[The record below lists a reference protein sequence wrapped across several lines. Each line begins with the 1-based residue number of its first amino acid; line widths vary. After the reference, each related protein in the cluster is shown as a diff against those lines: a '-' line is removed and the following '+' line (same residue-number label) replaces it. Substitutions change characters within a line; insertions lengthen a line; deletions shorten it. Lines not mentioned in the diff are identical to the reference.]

1 VSRFQFRHAHVALA
15 STLVLVAIA
24 CSKSD
29 APRVDTTKA
38 ADSAKPTASA
48 TPGAQPQAGAARAPR
63 RAHKPL
69 PGDLTKP
76 IDDYTGDEFFAF
88 VKRLSYV
95 GGHERQRNCRRDP
108 GCSGSKP
115 TRHIKVLVD
124 AVATQDSIGPST
136 TPDFGIVYVRAIN
149 KGDAPEARYGML
161 PGKQYEYYMII
172 TADSAGTGM
181 QWRLEQ
187 LDTTRGARKHSSFG
201 TGQFVGCNHKWVRG
215 AGADFK
221 TCATSAATHDSVM
234 KLGLNLQAGD
244 GDPIWAVCAMGCCI
258 GQ

>member
-1 VSRFQFRHAHVALA
+1 VSRFQLRRAHVVVVSAV
-15 STLVLVAIA
+15 VLVALA

-29 APRVDTTKA
+29 APPADTAAKA
-38 ADSAKPTASA
+38 PDTSAAAVAPQSLVGSVRGPRKGKPM
-48 TPGAQPQAGAARAPR
+48 
-63 RAHKPL
+63 

-76 IDDYTGDEFFAF
+76 IDDYTGDEFRDL
-88 VKRLSYV
+88 VKKLSYV
-95 GGHERQRNCRRDP
+95 GGHERQRKCKDDP
-108 GCSGSKP
+108 GCSGSK
-115 TRHIKVLVD
+115 RILVLVD
-124 AVATQDSIGPST
+124 AVATQDSLAAST
-136 TPDFGIVYVRAIN
+136 TPQFGVVYVRAIN

-172 TADSAGTGM
+172 TPDSAGTGM

-187 LDTTRGARKHSSFG
+187 LDTKARTHSKFG
-201 TGQFVGCNHKWVRG
+201 TGQFVGCNHKWVAG

-221 TCATSAATHDSVM
+221 TCAQSAAVHDSVM

-244 GDPIWAVCAMGCCI
+244 GDPIWAVCALGCCI

>member
-1 VSRFQFRHAHVALA
+1 VSRFQLRRAHIAVASAVVLLA
-15 STLVLVAIA
+15 LA

-29 APRVDTTKA
+29 APPADTTAKA
-38 ADSAKPTASA
+38 PDTTAA
-48 TPGAQPQAGAARAPR
+48 GAVTPQPLVGAARGLKKN
-63 RAHKPL
+63 KPL

-76 IDDYTGDEFFAF
+76 IDDYTGAEFEAL
-88 VKRLSYV
+88 VKKLKFV
-95 GGHERQRNCRRDP
+95 GGHERQRKCKNDP
-108 GCSGSKP
+108 GCSGSKR
-115 TRHIKVLVD
+115 TLVLVD
-124 AVATQDSIGPST
+124 AVATQDSIAPST
-136 TPDFGIVYVRAIN
+136 TPEFGIVYVHAIN

-161 PGKQYEYYMII
+161 PHNKQYEYYMII

-187 LDTTRGARKHSSFG
+187 MDTKAHVHSKFG
-201 TGQFVGCNHKWVRG
+201 TGQFVGCNHKWVAG

-221 TCATSAATHDSVM
+221 TCAQSAAAHDSVM

-244 GDPIWAVCAMGCCI
+244 GDPIWAVCSMGCCI